1 MASIDGNR
9 FMSLKTEAIFKEC
22 VVEQNWDAYT
32 QVDHKTW
39 TELFARMSALL
50 PTRMCHDFLSGLKDL
65 KLTPDRVVNFDV
77 LSETLTQRTGWKYVA
92 VNGFIPN
99 NQFFA
104 LLANRCFPSSR
115 LMRDPDGLVYQESPD
130 IFHDVFG
137 HAPLLMNPVIADFM
151 QAFGA
156 AGVACKSELGQQ
168 MLARLYWFTVE
179 VGLVRDGSGLRAYGA
194 ALASSEKEL
203 IFSLLD
209 SSPNRLGF
217 EQKRVVRTPYFIDDL
232 QETYFV
238 VDTLDQVLALA
249 ENDFSGTLDMDFPG
263 SDITRGALIESDLVI
278 SRGNQRYQIEFG
290 KHGVAA

>member
-1 MASIDGNR
+1 M
-9 FMSLKTEAIFKEC
+9 LQKTEAVFKEC

-32 QVDHKTW
+32 QVDHATW
-39 TELFARMSALL
+39 AKLFARMSALL
-50 PTRMCHDFLSGLKDL
+50 PERMCRDFLVGLRDL
-65 KLTPDRVVNFDV
+65 KLTPDRVVNFDT
-77 LSETLTQRTGWKYVA
+77 LSETLTRRTGWRYVA

-104 LLANRCFPSSR
+104 LLANRCFPSSH

-156 AGVACKSELGQQ
+156 AGVACTSELGQQ

-179 VGLVRDGSGLRAYGA
+179 VGLVREGNCLKAYGA

-203 IFSLLD
+203 IFSLID
-209 SSPNRLGF
+209 GSPNRLGF
-217 EQKRVVRTPYFIDDL
+217 DQKRVVRTPYFIDDL

-238 VDTLDQVLALA
+238 VDALDQVLTLA
-249 ENDFSGTLDMDFPG
+249 ENGFSGILGISFPG
-263 SDITRGALIESDLVI
+263 PDISRGALIESDVVI
-278 SRGNQRYQIEFG
+278 TRGNQRYQIEFS
-290 KHGVAA
+290 KHGLAA